1 MKTQERTIGGSM
13 VAAVLGLS
21 QYTTPHQAWEI
32 ITGRRIVEDNEAMLR
47 GRVAERFIADLSKEK
62 GFKVIRQ
69 QIPIAHKE
77 YTWAT
82 GTIDATGEYNDVFCL
97 LEFKSAANIRS
108 AEDLPLSYLLQVQW
122 YLGLWNSINEYLS
135 TNVAYINIVDGWFNF
150 YSFRIDYD
158 EELFKTMLE
167 KVKAFYDK
175 YVVTDTP
182 PPMSDADKLAIL
194 NYLQPQGAVELT
206 DEVESIIDEIETL
219 KKEIKALETKKE
231 ELENKIKLALYDKEQ
246 GFGKK
251 YSVSFKSQTRETIDA
266 KNLKQKHPDIY
277 NSFVKT
283 SEFRVLRITTKK

>member
-1 MKTQERTIGGSM
+1 M

-32 ITGRRIVEDNEAMLR
+32 ITGRRIIEDNDAMTR

-82 GTIDATGEYNDVFCL
+82 GTIDATGEYEERFCL
-97 LEFKSAANIRS
+97 LEFKSASNIRS
-108 AEDLPLSYLLQVQW
+108 AEDLPLSYILQVQW
-122 YLGLWNSINEYLS
+122 YLGIWNSINEYLS
-135 TNVAYINIVDGWFNF
+135 TNVAYINIVDGFFNF
-150 YSFRIDYD
+150 YSFRIDYNH
-158 EELFKTMLE
+158 ELFTTILE
-167 KVKAFYDK
+167 KVRIFYEK

-182 PPMSDADKLAIL
+182 PPMTDADKLAIL
-194 NYLQPQGAVELT
+194 NYLQPNGAIELS
-206 DEVESIIDEIETL
+206 EEIENTIEEL
-219 KKEIKALETKKE
+219 ETIKTQIKALETKKE
-231 ELENKIKLALYDKEQ
+231 ELENKVKLALYDKEQ